1 MLRGGLKPGGYSSRA
16 SSWGLHWGVALI
28 GAIVLSGLS
37 TVFVENIKSDERIS
51 ADVAQQIGV
60 AAGTG
65 IDFVSVDQIE
75 AAASQA
81 GLDQQETQALTA
93 SCQDAQLQ
101 SLKVGLLATGV
112 LVLLSLTSTRNLPN
126 GSDERTRD
134 QRPAAV

>member
-1 MLRGGLKPGGYSSRA
+1 M
-16 SSWGLHWGVALI
+16 
-28 GAIVLSGLS
+28 
-37 TVFVENIKSDERIS
+37 ENIKSDERIS

-65 IDFVSVDQIE
+65 IVFVSVDQIE

-81 GLDQQETQALTA
+81 GLDQQETEAVTA
-93 SCQDAQLQ
+93 SYQDAQLQ